1 MSESSFVPFLL
12 WGKYKSKDENN
23 PDVLHLNVID
33 SEPTD
38 TQYSTNIESVVDDLG
53 IHHIPLHNFAS
64 PNKALLVEWTKLWK
78 ARKIK
83 DGSSVMLHTWMG
95 VSKRNKEKPIR
106 RWRIFPSTS

>member
-1 MSESSFVPFLL
+1 MSKSSLISFLL

-23 PDVLHLNVID
+23 PDVLHLKVVD

-38 TQYSTNIESVVDDLG
+38 TQYSTNIDAEVDELG
-53 IHHIPLHNFAS
+53 IHHIPLHNFGS
-64 PNKALLVEWTKLWK
+64 VNKALLTEWTKLWR

-83 DGSSVMLHTWMG
+83 DGSSVMVHTWMG
-95 VSKRNKEKPIR
+95 VSKMNKEKPIR